1 MSQLTPA
8 GRTWAT
14 GLTVF
19 AAVMMMIGGFVQALQ
34 GIVALANSTFYVVG
48 HKYTFQFNV
57 TTWGWI
63 HLLVGAGVAVVGI
76 FLFMG
81 SAWARWTGIAIVAVS
96 AIANFAW
103 IPYYPVWGIIVMA
116 LDGAVIWALSVD
128 TRA

>member
-1 MSQLTPA
+1 
-8 GRTWAT
+8 
-14 GLTVF
+14 
-19 AAVMMMIGGFVQALQ
+19 MMMIGGFVQALE
-34 GIVALANSTFYVVG
+34 GIVALANSSFYVVG

-63 HLLVGAGVAVVGI
+63 HLLVGAGVVVVGV
-76 FLFMG
+76 FLMRGG
-81 SAWARWTGIAIVAVS
+81 STWARWTGIAVVALS

-128 TRA
+128 PGA

>member
-34 GIVALANSTFYVVG
+34 GIVALANDTFYVVG

-63 HLLVGAGVAVVGI
+63 HLLVGAGVVVVGI
-76 FLFMG
+76 FLMRG
-81 SAWARWTGIAIVAVS
+81 SAWARWTGIALVAVS

-128 TRA
+128 PTA